1 MEINNNKLP
10 ERKAKKTFMS
20 VTGYFPSK
28 KNSRSIFFESM
39 LEKKLFLSL
48 EFDENVLN
56 YLEQPVIIEY
66 TNKNRKTTYCPD
78 CLINYKN
85 SKSKLVEVKYSSKL
99 IDR

>member
-10 ERKAKKTFMS
+10 KRKAKKTFMS

-48 EFDENVLN
+48 EFDKNVLN
-56 YLEQPVIIEY
+56 YI
-66 TNKNRKTTYCPD
+66 
-78 CLINYKN
+78 
-85 SKSKLVEVKYSSKL
+85 
-99 IDR
+99 